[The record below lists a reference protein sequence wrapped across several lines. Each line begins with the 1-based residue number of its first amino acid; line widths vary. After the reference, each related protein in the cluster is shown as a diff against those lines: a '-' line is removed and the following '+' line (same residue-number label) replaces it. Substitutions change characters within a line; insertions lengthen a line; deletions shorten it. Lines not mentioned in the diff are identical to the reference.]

1 MRNSLVLWLVSGAVS
16 VAVHAGALAA
26 LSFIPLPEAK
36 DAAHTE
42 LLVASADLNDL
53 FQRQISSSP
62 PPAATAPEMPAEVL
76 ESRAPSSERIAAVT
90 GEAVSAVK
98 AATVERAPS
107 PSLDAR
113 KSSSTGPLK
122 PATMLGPYVAAEAP
136 ADTIGTLTP
145 TAGSEVLASQSES
158 LAPLAAAPELE
169 LAPTEPGAMLTPQA
183 PAVTSNTLAPMAGS
197 EVLASQRE
205 SLAPLTA
212 APELA
217 PTGPGAM
224 LTPQA
229 PAVTSNTLAPMAGS
243 EVLASQRES
252 LAPLTAAPEL
262 APTGPGAMLT
272 PQAPAGAPS
281 SPQVGAADS
290 GEIVAADTGPVI
302 SSNLGSQPVVPAG
315 QGSPVLSA
323 QPPPESASAAGIHP
337 KERVAA
343 LPGAILTTPEV
354 SASSDAVLA
363 PEAPPP
369 ARPAA
374 PQPVLPGHDGTQAAT
389 ATGSGSA
396 LLTQAERVLKFL
408 EQDGDRP
415 CVYAKPSNIEA
426 NRPSFTGFGGG
437 RVRIQQFSEDFQRA
451 VGVGPRLAMRP
462 VMDAQCPAVD
472 FIRSLR
478 SLGASELAI
487 IIDHQKIAD
496 FGNLIGHLEGEFDV
510 HILLLLVDDDGAV
523 QDLSGKL
530 HRKGNVNV
538 FAEPVRLRR
547 QGRSRYQMLL
557 AISTSTP
564 LEAGATLTP
573 GEAQQ
578 VFERLS
584 VQTIGRNRITSWG
597 ISSFRVE

>member
-229 PAVTSNTLAPMAGS
+229 PA
-243 EVLASQRES
+243 
-252 LAPLTAAPEL
+252 
-262 APTGPGAMLT
+262 
-272 PQAPAGAPS
+272 GAPS

-437 RVRIQQFSEDFQRA
+437 RVRIRQFSEDFQRA

>member
-229 PAVTSNTLAPMAGS
+229 PA
-243 EVLASQRES
+243 
-252 LAPLTAAPEL
+252 
-262 APTGPGAMLT
+262 
-272 PQAPAGAPS
+272 GAPS

-374 PQPVLPGHDGTQAAT
+374 PQPVLPGHNGTQAAT

-396 LLTQAERVLKFL
+396 FLTQAERVLKFL

-437 RVRIQQFSEDFQRA
+437 RVRIRQFSEDFQRA